1 MRRMDWKHS
10 RNWMLLLCVN
20 SGFFIFLAWIAYP
33 ESFKLLV
40 GVMLAFTL
48 LSIGIGLF
56 VSRWQQQKQAEH
68 LAEFLREPSIEN
80 EQALIQVDGNK
91 QWHLIGN
98 ELRQLQD
105 ALEEARLK
113 SLDYESF
120 IESWVHEI
128 KTPLSLIHFV
138 LQNRKDEMSPLVYQ
152 RLDHAKVSIH
162 DHVERIL
169 FYAKL
174 QATHVDYSLKSIS
187 IEESIEDVLLD
198 LVSLLE
204 EKQVQVQ
211 AAVEEIPIVC
221 DERAL
226 QFILTQLLVNAVKY
240 RNEQVQSEIRL
251 ETGFHQAFERY
262 YLKVADN
269 GIGVL
274 QSDLPFVF
282 DKGFTGDVNNQK
294 QSTGMGL
301 FLVKK
306 LCDDLRI
313 DIEVESQ
320 RGEGLTI
327 QLLFP
332 KVNTDSV
339 C

>member
-1 MRRMDWKHS
+1 MRSVNWQRS
-10 RNWMLLLCVN
+10 RKWILLLCVN

-33 ESFKLLV
+33 ETFKLLV
-40 GVMLAFTL
+40 GVMLVFTFI
-48 LSIGIGLF
+48 SIGVGLF
-56 VSRWQQQKQAEH
+56 VSWRQQQKQADRMMKW
-68 LAEFLREPSIEN
+68 LQEPSIEN
-80 EQALIQVDGNK
+80 EQALIRSDGNLE
-91 QWHLIGN
+91 WYTIGN
-98 ELRQLQD
+98 ELRELQD
-105 ALEEARLK
+105 ALEEARQR
-113 SLDYESF
+113 SVDYETF

-174 QATHVDYSLKSIS
+174 QATHVDYSLKRLSM
-187 IEESIEDVLLD
+187 EESIEDVLLD
-198 LVSLLE
+198 LESLLA
-204 EKQVQVQ
+204 EKRVRVQ
-211 AAVEEIPIVC
+211 AAIEDIPVVC

-240 RNEQVQSEIRL
+240 RNEQVNSEIRL
-251 ETGFHQAFERY
+251 ETGFNSDLQRY

-269 GIGVL
+269 GVGVL
-274 QSDLPFVF
+274 QSDLPFIF
-282 DKGFTGDVNNQK
+282 DKGFSGDLNNQK

-301 FLVKK
+301 YLVKK
-306 LCDDLRI
+306 LCEDLRI
-313 DIEVESQ
+313 DVQ
-320 RGEGLTI
+320 VDLQHGKGFKI

-332 KVNTDSV
+332 NVNRKA
-339 C
+339 